1 MITRR
6 IALAMLLATV
16 AHPLSASEPTIY
28 KGNNNV
34 AVNGY
39 DVVSYF
45 TDSRHV
51 VGKPAFSADWMG
63 AVWQFSSAANRDMFV
78 ATPEAYA
85 PQYGGHCAYAAA
97 QGALASTVPEAWSI
111 IEGKLYLNYSLGVR
125 DLWRQDIAG
134 NIALADSNWPGL
146 SQ

>member
-6 IALAMLLATV
+6 TALALIGATMASPALANR
-16 AHPLSASEPTIY
+16 PQIY

-39 DVVSYF
+39 DVVGYF
-45 TDSRHV
+45 TEGTHLQ
-51 VGKPAFSADWMG
+51 GQPEFSADSMG
-63 AVWQFSSAANRDMFV
+63 ATWQFASAENRDLFI

-85 PQYGGHCAYAAA
+85 PQYGGHCAYAASK
-97 QGALASTVPEAWSI
+97 GALASSVPEAWTI
-111 IEGKLYLNYSLGVR
+111 FEGKLYLNYSLGVR

-134 NIALADSNWPGL
+134 NIALADGFWPSL
-146 SQ
+146 HA

>member
-6 IALAMLLATV
+6 TALATMAATI
-16 AHPLSASEPTIY
+16 ARPAFASQPSIY
-28 KGNNNV
+28 KGSNNV

-45 TDSRHV
+45 TESRHV
-51 VGKPAFSADWMG
+51 QGNAAFTVEWMG
-63 AVWQFSSAANRDMFV
+63 AIWQFASAANRDLF
-78 ATPEAYA
+78 AANREAYA

-97 QGALASTVPEAWSI
+97 QGALASTVPEAWTI
-111 IEGKLYLNYSLGVR
+111 VEGKLYLNYSLGVR

-134 NIALADSNWPGL
+134 NIAKADTNWPVL
-146 SQ
+146 SH